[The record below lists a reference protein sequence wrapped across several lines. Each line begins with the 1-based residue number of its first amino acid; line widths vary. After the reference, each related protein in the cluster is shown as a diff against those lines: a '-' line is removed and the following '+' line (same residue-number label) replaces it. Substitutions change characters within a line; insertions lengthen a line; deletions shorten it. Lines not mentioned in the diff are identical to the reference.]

1 MYHIKKKIIFYLSRF
16 IHVVYQTF
24 YLKSDM
30 QIFSKL
36 YCNLL
41 IATQNFQDIPLE
53 KKKKKTYEIFST
65 LMGMRPPWERKT
77 STIIQ
82 SQLI

>member
-1 MYHIKKKIIFYLSRF
+1 
-16 IHVVYQTF
+16 
-24 YLKSDM
+24 M

-53 KKKKKTYEIFST
+53 KKKKK
-65 LMGMRPPWERKT
+65 LMRYFPP
-77 STIIQ
+77 
-82 SQLI
+82 